1 MRWED
6 LSYLPK
12 AVPENTATR
21 FDNSWHHTK
30 IHITYRH
37 IMHFLNNG
45 QKKTL
50 LSEFSKVLEPYTVE
64 ELGN

>member
-1 MRWED
+1 MIWED

-12 AVPENTATR
+12 AVPENTDTR

-30 IHITYRH
+30 IHITNRH